1 MYGVIVVEPRGGL
14 PRVDREFY
22 VVQGEWYT
30 AGANGAKGHQ
40 EFSKDKAMAEQPEYF
55 TFNGHTAALTRVHPL
70 KAKVGERV
78 RIFFGDGGLNVGSNF
93 HVIGEVLDKV
103 YAGSPTTYT
112 ANEET
117 WYTPPGSAAIF
128 EFKLNEPGNYLL
140 VDHALWRVAKGAAG
154 VLAVEGN
161 ADTMIYRPTPAG
173 SGGH

>member
-40 EFSKDKAMAEQPEYF
+40 EFSQDKAMAEQPEYF
-55 TFNGHTAALTRVHPL
+55 TFNGHTAALTRVRPL